1 MHDPSAELAALLDA
15 LPLKFFRKDTENRIV
30 YCNKAVA
37 DALGV
42 TPADM
47 AGTHTARWYPEEAER
62 YYEDDLEVVRSGVPK
77 LGIVEPLLIDGVTKQ
92 WIVTDKF
99 PHRDASGRVTGV
111 LVFVRDASAQGR
123 AEAALVESQEKL
135 RSILAAAPETMVV
148 LDAGGRCREIVSS
161 GRALPAPSDER
172 FIGRSL
178 AEVLPPEVAL
188 QCLEVITRTL
198 ETKEL
203 QELEYAVHHRGEPRT
218 LSARVVPLETGDG
231 PRVLWSARDVTHHK
245 AEERRRYLL
254 EERIRETQR
263 LESLGL
269 LAGGLAHDFNNLL
282 VGILGHADLLQRA
295 LPDGPLRDGA
305 RAVADAAERASE
317 LCEQLLAYSGGGTF
331 VTETVSLGRLAK
343 ETSRLLEAS
352 ISKNARVRYELA
364 DDLPLVAADVTQ
376 MRQILMN
383 LITNASE
390 SLEGGAGEITIRCT
404 AVECDREY
412 ARRVPFGDGLADGLH
427 VVLEVTDTGCGM
439 EPATIERIFDPF
451 FTTKF
456 TGRGLGL
463 AAVLGIVR
471 AHHGAI
477 GVESAPGWGTTF
489 RLVLPAVEG
498 TERPEHEPAADDV
511 AWRGEGTILIVD
523 DETGVLSLARE
534 MAEIAGY
541 EVLVA
546 ADGRAAVER
555 FRPRAAE
562 IACVVL
568 DLTMPGMD
576 GRETLEQLRRIRSDV
591 RVIFSSGYGDQAT
604 LESLSSLGIAG
615 FIKKPY
621 TFVEFTAR
629 LREVMDARR

>member
-1 MHDPSAELAALLDA
+1 MHDPSAELAEILDA
-15 LPLKFFRKDTENRIV
+15 LPLRFFRKDTENRIV

-42 TPADM
+42 TPAEM
-47 AGTHTARWYPEEAER
+47 AGTPTARWYPEEAER
-62 YYEDDLEVVRSGVPK
+62 YYQDDLEVIRSGVPK
-77 LGIVEPLLIDGVTKQ
+77 LGIVEPLAIDGVTKQ

-99 PHRDASGRVTGV
+99 PYRDAGGRVTGV

-123 AEAALVESQEKL
+123 AEAALLESQEKL

-161 GRALPAPSDER
+161 GRVLPTSPDER
-172 FIGRSL
+172 LVGRRL
-178 AEVLPPEVAL
+178 DEVLPAEVAA
-188 QCLEVITRTL
+188 QCLAVIARTL

-203 QELEYAVHHRGEPRT
+203 QEFEYAVDLAGASRS
-218 LSARVVPLETGDG
+218 LSARVVPLETRDG
-231 PRVLWSARDVTHHK
+231 ARVLWSVRDVTDSK
-245 AEERRRYLL
+245 AEATRRHLL

-295 LPDGPLRDGA
+295 LPAGPLRAGA
-305 RAVADAAERASE
+305 RAVADAAERAGE

-331 VTETVSLGRLAK
+331 VTEPISLGRLAE
-343 ETSRLLEAS
+343 ETSRLLGAS
-352 ISKNARVRYELA
+352 ISKSARLRYELA
-364 DDLPLVAADVTQ
+364 DDLPLVAADPTQ

-390 SLEGGAGEITIRCT
+390 SLEGRPGEITIRCA

-412 ARRVPFGDGLADGLH
+412 ARRAPFGDGLADGPH
-427 VVLEVTDTGCGM
+427 VVLEVSDTGCGM

-477 GVESAPGWGTTF
+477 GVDSVPGWGTTF

-498 TERPEHEPAADDV
+498 AERAAHETTPDDV
-511 AWRGEGTILIVD
+511 ACRGEGTILIVD
-523 DETGVLSLARE
+523 DETAVLALARE

-541 EVLVA
+541 DVLVA
-546 ADGRAAVER
+546 SDGQGALER

-576 GRETLEQLRRIRSDV
+576 GRATFEALRRIRSDV
-591 RVIFSSGYGDQAT
+591 PVIFSSGYGDQAT
-604 LESLSSLGIAG
+604 LESLSRLGIAG

-629 LREVMDARR
+629 LREVLDVGA